1 MASISLNAID
11 MNLLLALEALLE
23 ERNVTR
29 AAARVGLS
37 QPAMSAALARL
48 RAVFGDP
55 LLVRVGGG
63 MSPTHRARQLAVPLA
78 DAMAR
83 LRVAIDDAP
92 AFDPRASSRSFH
104 IATSDY
110 GEAIVLPAVAQALL
124 EHAPAVSLQLT
135 RTGFL
140 FQPPQQALDAGELD
154 FALGFFE
161 EPMPIG
167 SSLLVQSLFDD
178 RLVCVVRKRHPRIHH
193 RLSLRAFLDVPQIRV
208 IYPLGGESA
217 GTIDLILRGRGLK
230 RTVALTVSHF
240 LSVPHLAA
248 SSDLIG
254 IVPERLARL
263 AVKSLPIRIFTPP
276 VPLPS
281 LAVTLVWHER
291 RQYDPGHRWI
301 RELIATTRSR

>member
-63 MSPTHRARQLAVPLA
+63 MSPTHRARQLAGPLA

-92 AFDPRASSRSFH
+92 AFDPHGSSRTFH

-110 GEAIVLPAVAQALL
+110 GESIVLPPIAQSLL
-124 EHAPAVSLQLT
+124 QQAPAVSLRLT

-140 FQPPQQALDAGELD
+140 FHPPQEALDSGELD

-161 EPMPIG
+161 EPMPVG
-167 SSLLVQSLFDD
+167 SSLLVQPLFDD
-178 RLVCVVRKRHPRIHH
+178 RLVCV
-193 RLSLRAFLDVPQIRV
+193 
-208 IYPLGGESA
+208 
-217 GTIDLILRGRGLK
+217 
-230 RTVALTVSHF
+230 
-240 LSVPHLAA
+240 
-248 SSDLIG
+248 
-254 IVPERLARL
+254 
-263 AVKSLPIRIFTPP
+263 
-276 VPLPS
+276 
-281 LAVTLVWHER
+281 
-291 RQYDPGHRWI
+291 
-301 RELIATTRSR
+301 